1 MKYILFIIL
10 LLFSTSNLLGQSIT
24 VTPFSLDNDLRVLQ
38 LEGKLSLDHSLA
50 LRPINFGSKFT
61 LDSFHLHLTGNATP
75 KLKQFNKT
83 FFNRWG
89 KFSIL
94 PVTTVSKFTSRLPYG
109 WSDGAL
115 IPAKGI
121 QTILSAGFFLEI
133 GPLSIQI
140 RPEIIYANNPLFER
154 TQEYGVTE
162 TEKNYRRILPGQSR
176 VAINGGPFSLAISTE
191 NLWWG
196 PGQFTSL
203 LMSNNA
209 GGFPHLSFNTR
220 RPFKTGIGNFEWQI
234 IAAQLQDEILQTDE
248 VFNMRTYKNIFGLLP
263 GTQLDWKYMNAG
275 MLTYQPRFLKNV
287 SVGIV
292 RTFITSRQNIRDSL
306 VNQYGFRQAYL
317 PIFDGLLKQKLVNE
331 DNRSWNQ
338 LATFFV
344 RYVLPK
350 ANAEVYAE
358 YGWNDHKYNIRDF
371 AMSAAHSSAYIVGV
385 KKILHLNNGKKV
397 DVNLE
402 LNQMEQPADNV
413 VRGAGSWYIHF
424 QEQRDAN
431 LSHYGQVIGSGI
443 GYGANA
449 VTASASIRNNF
460 DSYGFIFERVQKNP
474 NENKIR
480 WKDMSLGFIGRK
492 RFGQLILNGRV
503 NGILS
508 KNYAWV
514 QNKDRFNLMAMFGA
528 SYFF

>member
-1 MKYILFIIL
+1 M
-10 LLFSTSNLLGQSIT
+10 LLFTTANVLGQSIT

-38 LEGKLSLDHSLA
+38 LEGKFSLDHSLA
-50 LRPINFGSKFT
+50 LRPINFSSKFT
-61 LDSFHLHLTGNATP
+61 VDSLHLHLTGNTTP

-83 FFNRWG
+83 FFNNWG

-121 QTILSAGFFLEI
+121 QTMLSAGFYLDI
-133 GPLSIQI
+133 GPLSIQL
-140 RPEIIYANNPLFER
+140 RPEFIYANNPLFEG
-154 TQEYGVTE
+154 TPEFGVTE
-162 TEKNYRRILPGQSR
+162 TERNYRRVLPGQSR
-176 VAINGGPFSLAISTE
+176 VAINVGPFSLAISTE

-209 GGFPHLSFNTR
+209 AGFPHLSFNTR
-220 RPFKTGIGNFEWQI
+220 RPLKTAIGNFEWQI
-234 IAAQLQDEILQTDE
+234 IVAQLQDEILQTDE
-248 VFNMRTYKNIFGLLP
+248 VFNLRTYKNIFGIEP
-263 GTQLDWKYMNAG
+263 GTSLDWKYMNAA
-275 MLTYQPRFLKNV
+275 MLSYQPVFLKNL

-292 RTFITSRQNIRDSL
+292 RTFVTPNRNVSDSL
-306 VNQYGFRQAYL
+306 LMRYGYRQSYL

-331 DNRSWNQ
+331 DNRDWNQ

-350 ANAEVYAE
+350 AKAEVYAE
-358 YGWNDHKYNIRDF
+358 YGWNDHKYNVRDF
-371 AMSAAHSSAYIVGV
+371 AMSLSHSSAYIVGF
-385 KKILHLNNGKKV
+385 KKVVQLNNGKKV

-413 VRGAGSWYIHF
+413 VRGAGGWYVHF
-424 QEQRDAN
+424 QDVRDAN
-431 LSHYGQVIGSGI
+431 LSHRGQVLGSGI
-443 GYGANA
+443 GYGSN
-449 VTASASIRNNF
+449 VITLSASIRERL

-474 NENKIR
+474 IENNVR
-480 WKDMSLGFIGRK
+480 WKDMTLGFIGRK
-492 RFGQLILNGRV
+492 RLGQLLVNVRV
-503 NGILS
+503 SGILS

-514 QNKDRFNLMAMFGA
+514 QNKDRFNLMTMFGA